1 MTTTAAPAPPRRRT
15 LLPWL
20 MAAAV
25 LVTAAAR
32 VVYLVSPVMQFNAD
46 EATTGIM
53 VRRILAGHGYA
64 FYAGQ
69 EYGGALEQ
77 YLEAA
82 VYAVTRLP
90 QNPLTL
96 RLPLVALSCV
106 TCVLVYRVGRD
117 VLGDVRRALVAA
129 ALYAVGPWFNV
140 IGTVTSFGFYAAGQ
154 VLGMVALWCALRA
167 DRGRWWLLG
176 LGLAAGL
183 GTWTAATALYLLIPI
198 LVWLL
203 PVLARDLRQWA
214 TLAGGFGLGALPL
227 LGSLLVH
234 PALPLPEDP
243 AESSTVLE
251 RLGHLVGP
259 MLRQYVGV
267 TYSHT
272 EGGLWVPLQVLAVA
286 GLVAAYLV
294 AVVRRRGLVDFL
306 RGRLDRRRP
315 GDLLLAVPPV
325 VVVLYAASNATWYTG
340 TPRYLIG
347 TFPLLAIGL
356 AALVPSRPWPVP
368 AALVAAAAALS
379 VAFFPTI
386 QNRDTSAQ
394 YAALRQVAAQ
404 LAAEG
409 EDRVWAGYWTA
420 TPLQYAAG
428 DRITVATASGVRRF
442 PDAQAAVERAPRFVY
457 VGSDLDGTAAAFRA
471 ALDRRHV
478 PYRARTFAFLTV
490 FDRLSP
496 SAGRR
501 ALDLEG
507 ASR

>member
-15 LLPWL
+15 LLAWL
-20 MAAAV
+20 VAAAV

-32 VVYLVSPVMQFNAD
+32 VAYLASPVMQFNAD

-53 VRRILAGHGYA
+53 VRRILAGHGYV

-96 RLPLVALSCV
+96 RLPLVALCCL

-117 VLGDVRRALVAA
+117 VLGDPAQALVAA

-140 IGTVTSFGFYAAGQ
+140 IGTVTSLGFYAAGQ
-154 VLGMVALWCALRA
+154 ALGMVALWCALRA
-167 DRGRWWLLG
+167 DRGRWWLVG
-176 LGLAAGL
+176 TGLAAGL
-183 GTWTAATALYLLIPI
+183 GIWTAATALYLLVPV
-198 LVWLL
+198 LAWLL
-203 PVLARDLRQWA
+203 PVLGRDLRRWA
-214 TLAGGFGLGALPL
+214 ALAGGFVVGLLPL
-227 LGSLLVH
+227 VGSLLAH
-234 PALPLPEDP
+234 PVLPLPQHP
-243 AESSTVLE
+243 AESSSLLE
-251 RLGHLVGP
+251 RLGHLFGP
-259 MLRQYVGV
+259 VLRQYVGV

-272 EGGLWVPLQVLAVA
+272 EGGLPVPVQVLAVL

-294 AVVRRRGLVDFL
+294 AVVRRRGLVDLL
-306 RGRLDRRRP
+306 RGRVDRRRP

-340 TPRYLIG
+340 TPRYLVG

-356 AALVPSRPWPVP
+356 AALVPPRPWPVP
-368 AALVAAAAALS
+368 AAVVAAAAALS
-379 VAFFPTI
+379 LAFFPTI
-386 QNRDTSAQ
+386 QTRGTSAH
-394 YAALRQVAAQ
+394 YATLRQVATQ
-404 LAAEG
+404 LAADG

-428 DRITVATASGVRRF
+428 DRITVATAVGVRRF
-442 PDAQAAVERAPRFVY
+442 PEAQAAVEQSPTIVY
-457 VGSDLDGTAAAFRA
+457 VGSDLDGTAAVFRA

-478 PYRARTFAFLTV
+478 PYRARTFGFLTV
-490 FDRLSP
+490 FDRLP
-496 SAGRR
+496 STAGPQ
-501 ALDLEG
+501 ALG
-507 ASR
+507 F